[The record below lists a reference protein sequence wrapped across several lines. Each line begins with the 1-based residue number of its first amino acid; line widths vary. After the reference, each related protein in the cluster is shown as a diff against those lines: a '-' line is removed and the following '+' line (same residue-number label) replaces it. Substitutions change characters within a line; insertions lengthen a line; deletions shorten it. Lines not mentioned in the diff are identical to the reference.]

1 MADKKDYYEVLGVN
15 KNATDAEIK
24 KARNELAAKYQNP
37 ASKGDNEALAKMKEI
52 NEARE
57 TLKDPEKRRKYDATL
72 SPGRR
77 EQPKKSPPNSPPSGN
92 WNSTLGVNPE
102 DAYKIIF
109 GDL

>member
-1 MADKKDYYEVLGVN
+1 MVGKNYYEVLGVN
-15 KNATDAEIK
+15 RNATSEEIEKAYKVLARKYHPDLNRDDPNAE
-24 KARNELAAKYQNP
+24 
-37 ASKGDNEALAKMKEI
+37 AKMKEI